1 MGRHDPGVLGKAQ
14 PPDLFSL
21 ERRAALRR
29 SPSFSR
35 LFVGSRARL
44 RPTRIWQWFAASHA
58 GAHAPPCG
66 SPRACVQSV
75 FAGLR
80 SRCLTCA
87 FNNRL
92 VRSNN
97 SFKPTPFRC
106 VACVRSLRSHASPHR
121 SRRGLTQALERSHE
135 TALLGKEPSVLGKA
149 QAPGRFSV
157 LKAALRSGLPTTCSR
172 RFRAGRVS
180 LRQTRTEQGFAVHT
194 QSRSRH
200 HAPRTRLRARG
211 TSLAWQPIWLG
222 SWQ

>member
-1 MGRHDPGVLGKAQ
+1 MTHTNEPPGFPGRFSLTQALDRSQNYNLGRHALGVLGKAQ

-29 SPSFSR
+29 SPRFSVKFIS
-35 LFVGSRARL
+35 LRARL
-44 RPTRIWQWFAASHA
+44 RPTRIWQWFAESHA

-75 FAGLR
+75 LAGLR

-121 SRRGLTQALERSHE
+121 SRRGLTQALCGGHKRASLCWQSIAQPRPERRLRCDPGSPGLRPRIAE
-135 TALLGKEPSVLGKA
+135 LLGGAVRWPRPFAE
-149 QAPGRFSV
+149 
-157 LKAALRSGLPTTCSR
+157 LRWVIPPFLLSR
-172 RFRAGRVS
+172 A
-180 LRQTRTEQGFAVHT
+180 
-194 QSRSRH
+194 
-200 HAPRTRLRARG
+200 
-211 TSLAWQPIWLG
+211 
-222 SWQ
+222 

>member
-1 MGRHDPGVLGKAQ
+1 MRPNNSFKPRPLRCVACVRSLRSHASPHRSRSGLTQALDRSQNYNVGRHDPGVLGAAQ

-44 RPTRIWQWFAASHA
+44 RPTRIWQWFAESHA

-121 SRRGLTQALERSHE
+121 SRRGLTQAL
-135 TALLGKEPSVLGKA
+135 ALKKSWVL
-149 QAPGRFSV
+149 
-157 LKAALRSGLPTTCSR
+157 
-172 RFRAGRVS
+172 
-180 LRQTRTEQGFAVHT
+180 FAVFGDN
-194 QSRSRH
+194 RF
-200 HAPRTRLRARG
+200 PRG
-211 TSLAWQPIWLG
+211 TA
-222 SWQ
+222 

>member
-1 MGRHDPGVLGKAQ
+1 MAAQRPGLTQALDRSQNYNVGRHDPGVLGKTQ
-14 PPDLFSL
+14 PPDPFSL

-44 RPTRIWQWFAASHA
+44 RPTRIWQWFAESHA

-121 SRRGLTQALERSHE
+121 SRRGLTQALALYGECRARARLQRS
-135 TALLGKEPSVLGKA
+135 TGSDWRP
-149 QAPGRFSV
+149 
-157 LKAALRSGLPTTCSR
+157 
-172 RFRAGRVS
+172 
-180 LRQTRTEQGFAVHT
+180 LRQRHART
-194 QSRSRH
+194 
-200 HAPRTRLRARG
+200 
-211 TSLAWQPIWLG
+211 
-222 SWQ
+222 

>member
-1 MGRHDPGVLGKAQ
+1 MRLRYASAPPRHSRRGLTQALDRSQNYNVGRHDPGVLGKAQ

-44 RPTRIWQWFAASHA
+44 RPTRIWQWFAESHA

-121 SRRGLTQALERSHE
+121 SRRGLTQALGWERKQISAKGLALAVE
-135 TALLGKEPSVLGKA
+135 TSDAVAPCPPSD
-149 QAPGRFSV
+149 
-157 LKAALRSGLPTTCSR
+157 
-172 RFRAGRVS
+172 
-180 LRQTRTEQGFAVHT
+180 
-194 QSRSRH
+194 
-200 HAPRTRLRARG
+200 
-211 TSLAWQPIWLG
+211 
-222 SWQ
+222 

>member
-21 ERRAALRR
+21 ERPAALRR

-44 RPTRIWQWFAASHA
+44 RPTRIWQRFAESHA
-58 GAHAPPCG
+58 GAHVPPCG
-66 SPRACVQSV
+66 SPRACVQSG

-80 SRCLTCA
+80 SRFLTFA

-106 VACVRSLRSHASPHR
+106 VACVRSLRSHASPHL
-121 SRRGLTQALERSHE
+121 SRRGLTQALCGGHKRASLCWQSIAQPRPER
-135 TALLGKEPSVLGKA
+135 
-149 QAPGRFSV
+149 
-157 LKAALRSGLPTTCSR
+157 
-172 RFRAGRVS
+172 
-180 LRQTRTEQGFAVHT
+180 
-194 QSRSRH
+194 
-200 HAPRTRLRARG
+200 RLR
-211 TSLAWQPIWLG
+211 WDPG
-222 SWQ
+222 SPGLRPRIAESWGGAVSRPHRFAGLRRVIPPFLLSRA

>member
-1 MGRHDPGVLGKAQ
+1 MSSANFHSHKAAKRSVLTQALDRSQNYNVGRHDPGVLGKAQ
-14 PPDLFSL
+14 APDLFSL

-44 RPTRIWQWFAASHA
+44 RPTRIWQWFAESHA

-66 SPRACVQSV
+66 SPRACVQSG

-106 VACVRSLRSHASPHR
+106 VACVRSLRSHTSPHR
-121 SRRGLTQALERSHE
+121 SRRGLTQALGARRLFRCS
-135 TALLGKEPSVLGKA
+135 S
-149 QAPGRFSV
+149 QSFC
-157 LKAALRSGLPTTCSR
+157 ALRL
-172 RFRAGRVS
+172 
-180 LRQTRTEQGFAVHT
+180 
-194 QSRSRH
+194 
-200 HAPRTRLRARG
+200 
-211 TSLAWQPIWLG
+211 
-222 SWQ
+222 